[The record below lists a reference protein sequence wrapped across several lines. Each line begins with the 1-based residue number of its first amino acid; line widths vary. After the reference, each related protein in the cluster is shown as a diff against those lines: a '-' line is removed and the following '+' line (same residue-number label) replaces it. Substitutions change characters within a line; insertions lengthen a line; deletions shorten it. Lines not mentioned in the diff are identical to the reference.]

1 MLLALNKLIEL
12 LSAPWER
19 KKKDLSIIK
28 KQMSYEQMKMPMKV
42 RGDKINNSSLYILTI
57 TKEKPFQRDIQPSGH
72 AGTTVVW
79 L

>member
-1 MLLALNKLIEL
+1 
-12 LSAPWER
+12 
-19 KKKDLSIIK
+19 
-28 KQMSYEQMKMPMKV
+28 MKTPTKV
-42 RGDKINNSSLYILTI
+42 REHKINNSSPYMLTI

>member
-1 MLLALNKLIEL
+1 
-12 LSAPWER
+12 
-19 KKKDLSIIK
+19 
-28 KQMSYEQMKMPMKV
+28 MKMPMKV
-42 RGDKINNSSLYILTI
+42 REHKINNSSLYILTI